1 MLSGHKQGSVEP
13 DIAIYPKTEFDYSK
27 DEVRVT
33 TPPLCAIEILSPTQS
48 LQELLDKAQEYF
60 NHQVKSCWLVIPRL
74 KNVYVFSD
82 PQNYQIFRTDQTLHD
97 PALGIDL
104 ELAQVFK

>member
-1 MLSGHKQGSVEP
+1 MQRW
-13 DIAIYPKTEFDYSK
+13 Y
-27 DEVRVT
+27 
-33 TPPLCAIEILSPTQS
+33 
-48 LQELLDKAQEYF
+48 YF
-60 NHQVKSCWLVIPRL
+60 AHGVKSCWLVIPRL

-104 ELAQVFK
+104 EGCVPKKGQGQKQSPQPPLESTTAQIKLLVNKQL